1 MQIFSLYRQD
11 ATNKIFFRLFL
22 SSQLSDSLLILDDVW
37 KPEVIKT
44 FTLPVRILVTTQ
56 DVSVMEIVRG
66 LFSVVEL
73 RSGFTEQESM
83 QLFSSYLK
91 IPSDYLPTEA
101 RAIHEECKG
110 SPMVISMIGSL
121 ISESGRCQ
129 KTQRQSG
136 RWHYY
141 LQNLKTRRYSK
152 LKRHISYE
160 HESVMGAVQMS
171 VDNLEAADKE
181 KYEKLAVFLDDDP
194 IPIKTLEILWGVDKY
209 EVEDTMNTFLK
220 KCLAVC
226 EADFSRD
233 SLVYTLHDLQLDYL
247 KNRLRDDPDRERVLH
262 RDFVEA
268 YLKRVN
274 HKYEKIKCD
283 GYIFSH
289 LGYHLTMAGLT
300 PLFPDIYLN
309 LGYVEANLKATGPVD
324 ILSDYKK
331 YSQYIMGEDMQ
342 HEEALGDF
350 EEFCRTVGAQ
360 VTVKNVKCCLSSS

>member
-1 MQIFSLYRQD
+1 
-11 ATNKIFFRLFL
+11 
-22 SSQLSDSLLILDDVW
+22 
-37 KPEVIKT
+37 
-44 FTLPVRILVTTQ
+44 
-56 DVSVMEIVRG
+56 
-66 LFSVVEL
+66 
-73 RSGFTEQESM
+73 
-83 QLFSSYLK
+83 
-91 IPSDYLPTEA
+91 
-101 RAIHEECKG
+101 
-110 SPMVISMIGSL
+110 
-121 ISESGRCQ
+121 
-129 KTQRQSG
+129 
-136 RWHYY
+136 
-141 LQNLKTRRYSK
+141 
-152 LKRHISYE
+152 
-160 HESVMGAVQMS
+160 MS

-194 IPIKTLEILWGVDKY
+194 IPIKTLEILWNVDKY

-220 KCLAVC
+220 KCLAIC
-226 EADFSRD
+226 EADTIKD

-247 KNRLRDDPDRERVLH
+247 KNRLRDDPDRERILH

-268 YLKRVN
+268 YLRRVN
-274 HKYEKIKCD
+274 NKYENIKCD

-342 HEEALGDF
+342 YEEALCDF

-360 VTVKNVKCCLSSS
+360 VLTNQNTLEKLSTNQNTVQYLLTNQNTVQYLLTNQNNSAGLVNQSELFSRCMETRMRILCSWV

>member
-1 MQIFSLYRQD
+1 
-11 ATNKIFFRLFL
+11 
-22 SSQLSDSLLILDDVW
+22 
-37 KPEVIKT
+37 
-44 FTLPVRILVTTQ
+44 
-56 DVSVMEIVRG
+56 
-66 LFSVVEL
+66 
-73 RSGFTEQESM
+73 
-83 QLFSSYLK
+83 
-91 IPSDYLPTEA
+91 
-101 RAIHEECKG
+101 
-110 SPMVISMIGSL
+110 MIGSL

-226 EADFSRD
+226 EADSSRD

-360 VTVKNVKCCLSSS
+360 VIVKNVKCCLSPLIFMMQSLFF